1 MAFPLVPMRLSDLF
15 DRTFRLLGRTVGRSA
30 IIALILLAPTAL
42 LFSFSLGS
50 FFDSLVGLAQGPYDL
65 EPPDMNQL
73 AGMFGT
79 LALMVFT
86 GILFGIAQL
95 GAYLG
100 ITYLGCAEFSGQS
113 VTWEEALRKGVGL
126 PLLRAIGVSLLM
138 GLAFVALLILPYLL
152 IIGGAVAKS
161 SALGGIG
168 ILLMVGALGVVLF
181 LAMRWNFTYQ
191 TIVFE
196 GSPVMNSFR
205 RSWDLVEGNWWRVFG
220 IMILFGLMVD
230 FAISLL
236 LTPLTFIVL
245 WDFFSEY
252 FKLLGDISSGESDP
266 KAFLQV
272 FKSMGPGLGFLI
284 AADAI
289 LTTLIA
295 PLYSVA
301 LYFDLRARRGE
312 FSQSAGQ
319 GESPAAPAPLA

>member
-1 MAFPLVPMRLSDLF
+1 MSFPLVPMTLGDLF
-15 DRTFRLLGRTVGRSA
+15 DRTFRLLGRTIGRGA
-30 IIALILLAPTAL
+30 IIALILLVPTAL
-42 LFSFSLGS
+42 LFSYALGA

-65 EPPDMNQL
+65 QGPEMNQL
-73 AGMFGT
+73 ASIFGS
-79 LALMVFT
+79 LALMVLT
-86 GILFGIAQL
+86 GMLFGLAQL

-100 ITYLGCAEFSGQS
+100 ITHLGCSEFAGQS
-113 VTWEEALRKGVGL
+113 VPWEEAFRKALGL
-126 PLLRAIGVSLLM
+126 PLLRAIGASILM

-152 IIGGAVAKS
+152 IIGGAAADS
-161 SALGGIG
+161 SALAGIG
-168 ILLMVGALGVVLF
+168 IILLLGALGVVLF
-181 LAMRWNFTYQ
+181 LAFRWNFVYQ
-191 TIVFE
+191 AIVYE
-196 GSPVMNSFR
+196 GTPVIEAFR

-220 IMILFGLMVD
+220 IMLLFGILVD

-252 FKLLGDISSGESDP
+252 FRLLGDISQGESDP
-266 KAFLQV
+266 EAFLQV
-272 FKSMGPGLGFLI
+272 FKSLGPGMGFLI

-312 FSQSAGQ
+312 FSQSPGPGQ
-319 GESPAAPAPLA
+319 TNIPSAPLA